1 MRILVFSWRDP
12 KHPLAGGAEQVMHE
26 HMKGWIK
33 AGFKVTLFSSKA
45 SGLKPEENIDE
56 VKIIRK
62 GSQYVGV
69 QIAAFLFYLKNRN
82 SYDFLVDQF
91 HGLPFFTP
99 LYSKKPKI
107 AVIQET
113 ARKVWFLNQFPLP
126 LNLLI
131 GATGFILEPFFFLF
145 YRKTFFATGS
155 LSAKIDISKMGV
167 PQKNITVWPHGKK
180 IEDLRFKIG
189 KEKKKTITF
198 LGVLSKDKGI
208 VDAIRCFKLL
218 SKMNSDYQFWVIG
231 KPESEQFGQNIKKLA
246 KDLGLEKKIKFW
258 GYVSQIKKFELLKR
272 CHVLINP
279 SVREGWGLVNIEAN
293 AMGIPVV
300 SYKSAGLVDSVKQNY
315 SGVFCKKNTYAEMT
329 ITVDIL
335 LNNKTR
341 YLRLCKTAVEWGE
354 KFNWENSVKISLRAI
369 EKIARNPSG

>member
-12 KHPLAGGAEQVMHE
+12 KHPFAGGAEQVMHE

-33 AGFKVTLFSSKA
+33 AGFKVTLFSSKTP
-45 SGLKPEENIDE
+45 GLKAEENIDG

-62 GSQYVGV
+62 GSQYAGV
-69 QIAAFLFYLKNRN
+69 QIAALFFYLKNKD
-82 SYDFLVDQF
+82 SFDFLVDQF

-113 ARKVWFLNQFPLP
+113 AGKIWFLNQFPFP

-131 GATGFILEPFFFLF
+131 GVAGFILEPLFFLF
-145 YRKTFFATGS
+145 YRKTYFATGS
-155 LSAKIDISKMGV
+155 MSAKNDVLKMGV
-167 PQKNITVWPHGKK
+167 PKKNITVWPHGVIVKSEEGRVK
-180 IEDLRFKIG
+180 RER
-189 KEKKKTITF
+189 KKTITF

-231 KPESEQFGQNIKKLA
+231 KPESEQSGQNIKKLA
-246 KDLGLEKKIKFW
+246 KNLGLEKEIKFW
-258 GYVSQIKKFELLKR
+258 GFVSQLKKFELLKR
-272 CHVLINP
+272 GHVLINP

-293 AMGIPVV
+293 RMGVPIVA
-300 SYKSAGLVDSVKQNY
+300 YKAAGLTDSVKQNY
-315 SGVFCKKNTYAEMT
+315 SGVFCKSNDYESMAQAVDSLLRNRLKYSRLSKTS
-329 ITVDIL
+329 ITWS
-335 LNNKTR
+335 K
-341 YLRLCKTAVEWGE
+341 
-354 KFNWENSVKISLRAI
+354 KFNWNDSVKISLNTILKVIKSYR
-369 EKIARNPSG
+369 